1 MRDNFVQPLAIGF
14 QSNQEMQGRKIERE
28 IQHEAIS
35 QWNLRMLYS
44 KGEQLQE
51 KFREL
56 PGIYCIYTIYCF
68 EAREIRNPTLQIVC
82 KSKLKWRS
90 YGHLK
95 TTAPSWRVIS
105 QDLRNW
111 GKWISQPLTK
121 YSYNLQIFLHRLN

>member
-68 EAREIRNPTLQIVC
+68 EAQEIRNPTLQIVC
-82 KSKLKWRS
+82 KSESK
-90 YGHLK
+90 
-95 TTAPSWRVIS
+95 
-105 QDLRNW
+105 
-111 GKWISQPLTK
+111 
-121 YSYNLQIFLHRLN
+121 

>member
-35 QWNLRMLYS
+35 RWNLRMLYS
-44 KGEQLQE
+44 KGEQLQD

-56 PGIYCIYTIYCF
+56 PGVYCIHTIYCF

-82 KSKLKWRS
+82 KSELKWRS

-111 GKWISQPLTK
+111 GKWISQALQIFLC
-121 YSYNLQIFLHRLN
+121 NLQIFLHRLS